1 MVPSVSVSTTVR
13 GFWHGDPLNALHW
26 ACLRSFRKNHHQFEL
41 FVYEDLEVPNGV
53 QLRDANEVVP
63 KENLFFLEN
72 SHSSKKDV
80 APFTDYFRLKFLNDF
95 GGWWC
100 DIDTICLSANFPAG
114 ERVWA
119 RQAPDYRPDSISNG
133 QLYFKKGDWVVRKLF
148 AACEEAMPNTKRRE
162 SLGPEL
168 ISSVIAE
175 LELPLDMGA
184 SAEEFYP
191 VRYIENF
198 KLWLPEFYDEV
209 KEKVESAV
217 FLPIYQSFPAR
228 LGFSYRILP
237 PDGSFLNEFI
247 RNEAPELSGM
257 THDADEFRR
266 AVRKW
271 FRRNSAGSISRLSAV
286 SKGDILGWLNG

>member
-1 MVPSVSVSTTVR
+1 
-13 GFWHGDPLNALHW
+13 
-26 ACLRSFRKNHHQFEL
+26 
-41 FVYEDLEVPNGV
+41 VYEDLEVPIGV
-53 QLRDANEVVP
+53 RLRDANEVMP

-80 APFTDYFRLKFLNDF
+80 APFSDYFRLKFLHDF

-100 DIDTICLSANFPAG
+100 DVDTICLSAKFPTG
-114 ERVWA
+114 ERIWA

-133 QLYFKKGDWVVRKLF
+133 QLYFTKGDWVVRKLL
-148 AACEEAMPNTKRRE
+148 AACEEAMANAERRE

-168 ISSVIAE
+168 ISRVIAE

-228 LGFSYRILP
+228 LGFSYKKLP
-237 PDGSFLNEFI
+237 PGGSFLNEFI
-247 RNEAPELSGM
+247 RNEAPEFSEV
-257 THDADEFRR
+257 THDADEFRH
-266 AVRKW
+266 AVRTW
-271 FRRNSAGSISRLSAV
+271 FKHNSAWSISRLSAV
-286 SKGDILGWLNG
+286 SKSDILDWLNG